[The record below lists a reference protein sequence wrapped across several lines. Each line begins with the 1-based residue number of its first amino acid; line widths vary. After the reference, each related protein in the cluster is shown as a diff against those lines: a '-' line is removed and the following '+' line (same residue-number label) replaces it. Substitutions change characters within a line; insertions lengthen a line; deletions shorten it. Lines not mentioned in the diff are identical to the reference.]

1 LQLFS
6 FTESLQ
12 YLTVGKMIEILLLIS
27 LGIVLLG
34 LCFGYVEL
42 NIIDSKNTA
51 HNRKWH
57 WYKGGF
63 QGVLFVAI
71 GYPIYNVSIDLLF
84 FILMTLSL
92 TVLLFNPIINKIR
105 NRKNFFYIADAGI
118 EGYFYKI
125 PKIYYLINLLIFIV
139 SIYKL
144 KIFT

>member
-1 LQLFS
+1 
-6 FTESLQ
+6 
-12 YLTVGKMIEILLLIS
+12 MIEILI
-27 LGIVLLG
+27 GIIIGIILLG

-57 WYKGGF
+57 WFKGGM
-63 QGVLFVAI
+63 QGVFFTLI

-92 TVLLFNPIINKIR
+92 TVLIFNPIINKIR
-105 NRKNFFYIADAGI
+105 KRNNFFYIANAGI

-125 PKIYYLINLLIFIV
+125 PKIYYMINLLLFIV
-139 SIYKL
+139 SILKL